1 MCPVFNIHNLETFQ
15 AVVDG
20 AFEMKPPVI
29 ITIAHGTILGE
40 IGGVEDNIVVDEFE
54 RLDKMNNII
63 DVPLVGE
70 RDIKRVV
77 RLVL

>member
-1 MCPVFNIHNLETFQ
+1 MCLVFNIHNLETFQ

-20 AFEMKPPVI
+20 VFEIKSPVI
-29 ITIAHGTILGE
+29 ITIAPGTILGE

-63 DVPLVGE
+63 DAPLVDE